1 MLKINNN
8 SGLFDDITHYN
19 SENCNNR
26 PNNTIIDTI
35 IIHCISLPV
44 GSYGNQ
50 NIIDLFMNNL
60 DINQDPSFESLKD
73 VKVSSHLL
81 IKRDGEIIQFVPF
94 NLRAWHAGVSRHKE
108 RENCN
113 DYSIGIELEGTD
125 KSNFTDTQY
134 KRLNEI
140 IISLKDYY
148 PKIVDE
154 NIIGHNEVSP
164 DRKNDPGPFFEW
176 NRIKV

>member
-50 NIIDLFMNNL
+50 NIVDLFMNNL

-81 IKRDGEIIQFVPF
+81 IRRDGEIIQFVPF
-94 NLRAWHAGVSRHKE
+94 NLRAWHAGVSKHKE

-134 KRLNEI
+134 EL
-140 IISLKDYY
+140 SL
-148 PKIVDE
+148 IH
-154 NIIGHNEVSP
+154 I
-164 DRKNDPGPFFEW
+164 
-176 NRIKV
+176 

>member
-50 NIIDLFMNNL
+50 NIVDLFMNNL

-94 NLRAWHAGVSRHKE
+94 NLRAWHAGVSKHKE

>member
-50 NIIDLFMNNL
+50 NIVDLFMNNL

-81 IKRDGEIIQFVPF
+81 IRRDGEIIQFVPF
-94 NLRAWHAGVSRHKE
+94 NLRAWHAGVSKHKE

-140 IISLKDYY
+140 II
-148 PKIVDE
+148 
-154 NIIGHNEVSP
+154 
-164 DRKNDPGPFFEW
+164 
-176 NRIKV
+176 

>member
-8 SGLFDDITHYN
+8 SGLFDDITHYH
-19 SENCNNR
+19 SDNCNNR
-26 PNNTIIDTI
+26 PNNIIIDTI

-50 NIIDLFMNNL
+50 NIVDLFMNNL

-81 IKRDGEIIQFVPF
+81 IRRDGEIIQFVPF
-94 NLRAWHAGVSRHKE
+94 NLRAWHAGVSKHKD

>member
-19 SENCNNR
+19 SDNCNNR
-26 PNNTIIDTI
+26 PNNIIIDTI

-50 NIIDLFMNNL
+50 NIVDLFMNNL

-94 NLRAWHAGVSRHKE
+94 NLRAWHAGVSKHKE

>member
-8 SGLFDDITHYN
+8 SGLFDDITHYH
-19 SENCNNR
+19 SDNCNNR
-26 PNNTIIDTI
+26 PENAIIDTI
-35 IIHCISLPV
+35 IIHCISLPM
-44 GSYGNQ
+44 GSYDNQ
-50 NIIDLFMNNL
+50 NIVDLFMNNL
-60 DINQDPSFESLKD
+60 DINQDPTFESLKD

-94 NLRAWHAGVSRHKE
+94 NLRAWHAGISKHKE

-125 KSNFTDTQY
+125 KSSFTDTQY
-134 KRLNEI
+134 ERLNEV

-148 PKIVDE
+148 PEIVDE

>member
-8 SGLFDDITHYN
+8 SALFDDITHYH
-19 SENCNNR
+19 SDNCDNR
-26 PNNTIIDTI
+26 PKDIIIDTI
-35 IIHCISLPV
+35 IIHCISLPM
-44 GSYGNQ
+44 GSYDNQ
-50 NIIDLFMNNL
+50 NIVDLFTNNL
-60 DINQDPSFESLKD
+60 DINQDPSFKSLKD
-73 VKVSSHLL
+73 VRVSSHLL

-94 NLRAWHAGVSRHKE
+94 YLRAWHAGVSKHKE
-108 RENCN
+108 RDNCN

-125 KSNFTDTQY
+125 KSKFTDVQY
-134 KRLNEI
+134 DRLNEI
-140 IISLKDYY
+140 IRSLKDFY

-164 DRKNDPGPFFEW
+164 DRKNDPGPYFEW

>member
-8 SGLFDDITHYN
+8 SALFDDITHYH
-19 SENCNNR
+19 SDNCDNR
-26 PNNTIIDTI
+26 PKDIIIDTI
-35 IIHCISLPV
+35 IIHCISLPM
-44 GSYGNQ
+44 GSYDNQ
-50 NIIDLFMNNL
+50 NIVDLFTNNL
-60 DINQDPSFESLKD
+60 DINQDPSFKSLKD

-94 NLRAWHAGVSRHKE
+94 YLRAWHAGVSKHKE
-108 RENCN
+108 RDNCN

-125 KSNFTDTQY
+125 KSKFTDVQY
-134 KRLNEI
+134 ERLNEI
-140 IISLKDYY
+140 IRSLKDFY

-164 DRKNDPGPFFEW
+164 DRKNDPGPYFEW

>member
-94 NLRAWHAGVSRHKE
+94 NKCAWHAGESAYKGRK
-108 RENCN
+108 NCN
-113 DYSIGIELEGTD
+113 EFSVGIEIQGKVDEEYT
-125 KSNFTDTQY
+125 KEQY
-134 KRLNEI
+134 EN
-140 IISLKDYY
+140 LKE
-148 PKIVDE
+148 IVDALKNSYQLDDVVAHSE
-154 NIIGHNEVSP
+154 ISP
-164 DRKNDPGPFFEW
+164 GRKNDPGPLFNWSELDE
-176 NRIKV
+176 N

>member
-8 SGLFDDITHYN
+8 SALFDDITHYH
-19 SENCNNR
+19 SDNCDNR
-26 PNNTIIDTI
+26 PKDIIIDTI
-35 IIHCISLPV
+35 IIHCISLPMV
-44 GSYGNQ
+44 SYDNQ
-50 NIIDLFMNNL
+50 NIVNLFTNNL
-60 DINQDPSFESLKD
+60 DINQDPSFKSLKN

-94 NLRAWHAGVSRHKE
+94 YLRACHAGVSKHRE
-108 RENCN
+108 RDNCN

-125 KSNFTDTQY
+125 KSKFTDVQY
-134 KRLNEI
+134 ERLNEI
-140 IISLKDYY
+140 IRSLKDFY

-164 DRKNDPGPFFEW
+164 DRKNDPGPYFEW

>member
-8 SGLFDDITHYN
+8 SALFDDITHYH
-19 SENCNNR
+19 SDNCDNR
-26 PNNTIIDTI
+26 PKDIIIDTI
-35 IIHCISLPV
+35 IIHCISLPM
-44 GSYGNQ
+44 GSYDNQ
-50 NIIDLFMNNL
+50 NIVDLFMNNL
-60 DINQDPSFESLKD
+60 DINQDPSFKSLKD
-73 VKVSSHLL
+73 VRVSSHLL

-94 NLRAWHAGVSRHKE
+94 YLRAWHAGVSKHKE
-108 RENCN
+108 RDNCN

-125 KSNFTDTQY
+125 KSKFTDVQY
-134 KRLNEI
+134 ERLNEI
-140 IISLKDYY
+140 IRSLKDFY

-164 DRKNDPGPFFEW
+164 DRKNDPGPYFEW

>member
-8 SGLFDDITHYN
+8 SALFDDITHYH
-19 SENCNNR
+19 SDNCDNR
-26 PNNTIIDTI
+26 PKDIIIDTI
-35 IIHCISLPV
+35 IIHCISLPM
-44 GSYGNQ
+44 GSYDNQ
-50 NIIDLFMNNL
+50 NIVDLFTNNL
-60 DINQDPSFESLKD
+60 DINQDPSFKSLKD
-73 VKVSSHLL
+73 IRVSSHLL

-94 NLRAWHAGVSRHKE
+94 YLRAWHAGVSKHKE
-108 RENCN
+108 RDNCN

-125 KSNFTDTQY
+125 KSKFTDVQY
-134 KRLNEI
+134 ERLNEI
-140 IISLKDYY
+140 IRSLKDFY

-164 DRKNDPGPFFEW
+164 DRKNDPGPYFEW

>member
-19 SENCNNR
+19 SENCNSR

-35 IIHCISLPV
+35 IIHCISLPA
-44 GSYGNQ
+44 GSYDNQ
-50 NIIDLFMNNL
+50 NIVDLFMNNL

-94 NLRAWHAGVSRHKE
+94 NLRAWHAGVSKHKGK
-108 RENCN
+108 ENCN

-134 KRLNEI
+134 ERLNEI
-140 IISLKDYY
+140 IKSLKDYY

>member
-8 SGLFDDITHYN
+8 SALFDDITHYH
-19 SENCNNR
+19 SDNCDNR
-26 PNNTIIDTI
+26 PKDIIIDTI
-35 IIHCISLPV
+35 IIHCISLPM
-44 GSYGNQ
+44 GSYDNQ
-50 NIIDLFMNNL
+50 NIVNLFTNNL
-60 DINQDPSFESLKD
+60 DINQDPSFKSLKN

-94 NLRAWHAGVSRHKE
+94 YLRAWHAGVSKHRE
-108 RENCN
+108 RDNCN

-125 KSNFTDTQY
+125 KSKFTDVQY
-134 KRLNEI
+134 ERLNEI
-140 IISLKDYY
+140 IRSLKDFY

-164 DRKNDPGPFFEW
+164 DRKNDPGPYFEW

>member
-8 SGLFDDITHYN
+8 SGLFDDITHYH
-19 SENCNNR
+19 SDNCNNR
-26 PNNTIIDTI
+26 PENAIIDTI
-35 IIHCISLPV
+35 IIHCISLPA
-44 GSYGNQ
+44 GSYDNQ
-50 NIIDLFMNNL
+50 NIVDLFMNNL

-94 NLRAWHAGVSRHKE
+94 NLRAWHAGVSKHKE
-108 RENCN
+108 KENCN

-134 KRLNEI
+134 A
-140 IISLKDYY
+140 
-148 PKIVDE
+148 
-154 NIIGHNEVSP
+154 VSYTHLTLP
-164 DRKNDPGPFFEW
+164 TN
-176 NRIKV
+176 

>member
-113 DYSIGIELEGTD
+113 DY
-125 KSNFTDTQY
+125 
-134 KRLNEI
+134 
-140 IISLKDYY
+140 
-148 PKIVDE
+148 
-154 NIIGHNEVSP
+154 
-164 DRKNDPGPFFEW
+164 
-176 NRIKV
+176 

>member
-8 SGLFDDITHYN
+8 SALFDDITHYH
-19 SENCNNR
+19 SDNCDNR
-26 PNNTIIDTI
+26 PKDIIIDTI
-35 IIHCISLPV
+35 IIHCISLPM
-44 GSYGNQ
+44 GSYDNQ
-50 NIIDLFMNNL
+50 NIVDLFTNNL
-60 DINQDPSFESLKD
+60 DINQDPSFKSLKD
-73 VKVSSHLL
+73 VRVSSHLL

-94 NLRAWHAGVSRHKE
+94 YLRAWHAGVSKHKE
-108 RENCN
+108 RDNCN

-125 KSNFTDTQY
+125 KSKFTDVQY
-134 KRLNEI
+134 ERLNEI
-140 IISLKDYY
+140 IRSLKDFY

-164 DRKNDPGPFFEW
+164 DRKNDPGPYFEW

>member
-8 SGLFDDITHYN
+8 SGLFDDITHYH
-19 SENCNNR
+19 SDNCNNR
-26 PNNTIIDTI
+26 PKDTIIDTI

-44 GSYGNQ
+44 GSYDNQ
-50 NIIDLFMNNL
+50 NIVDLFMNNL

-81 IKRDGEIIQFVPF
+81 IRRDGEIIQFVPF
-94 NLRAWHAGVSRHKE
+94 NLRAWHAGVSKHKE

-125 KSNFTDTQY
+125 KSNFTDAQY
-134 KRLNEI
+134 KKLNEI

>member
-94 NLRAWHAGVSRHKE
+94 NLRAWHAGVSKHKE

>member
-8 SGLFDDITHYN
+8 SGLFDDITHYH
-19 SENCNNR
+19 SDNCNNR
-26 PNNTIIDTI
+26 PNNIIIDTI

-50 NIIDLFMNNL
+50 NIVDLFMNNL

-81 IKRDGEIIQFVPF
+81 IRRDGEIIQFVPF
-94 NLRAWHAGVSRHKE
+94 NLRAWHAGVSKHKE

-125 KSNFTDTQY
+125 KSNFTDAQY

-140 IISLKDYY
+140 IIALKDYY

>member
-81 IKRDGEIIQFVPF
+81 IRRDGEIIQFVPF
-94 NLRAWHAGVSRHKE
+94 NLRAWHAGVSKHKE

>member
-8 SGLFDDITHYN
+8 SGLFDDITHYH
-19 SENCNNR
+19 SDNCNNR
-26 PNNTIIDTI
+26 PYNTIIDTI

-44 GSYGNQ
+44 GSYDNQ
-50 NIIDLFMNNL
+50 NIVDLFMNNL

-81 IKRDGEIIQFVPF
+81 IRRDGEIIQFVPF
-94 NLRAWHAGVSRHKE
+94 NLRAWHAGVSKHKE

-125 KSNFTDTQY
+125 KSNFTDVQY
-134 KRLNEI
+134 KKLNEI

>member
-8 SGLFDDITHYN
+8 SGLFDDITHYL
-19 SENCNNR
+19 SDNCNNR
-26 PNNTIIDTI
+26 PENTIIDTI
-35 IIHCISLPV
+35 IIHCISLPM

-50 NIIDLFMNNL
+50 NIVDLFMNNL

-81 IKRDGEIIQFVPF
+81 IRRDGEIIQFVPF
-94 NLRAWHAGVSRHKE
+94 NLRAWHAGVSKHKE

>member
-26 PNNTIIDTI
+26 RNNTIIDTI

-81 IKRDGEIIQFVPF
+81 IRRDGEIIQFVPF
-94 NLRAWHAGVSRHKE
+94 NLRAWHAGVSKHKE